1 MQSPLLEVDPEYGIP
16 KLRATSPT
24 TIMDMGIVPG
34 KGIKGNSLPYLG
46 MIRIRRKTNSNSAIM
61 RYLIGW
67 GGRNR
72 IILTVLCDIM
82 TNSFA
87 LYISILNLVIK
98 FKIFKIDY
106 FILKFFHKYITLE
119 RDYITIYSIDL
130 VNQHL
135 FQCWTV
141 QKDS

>member
-1 MQSPLLEVDPEYGIP
+1 
-16 KLRATSPT
+16 
-24 TIMDMGIVPG
+24 
-34 KGIKGNSLPYLG
+34 
-46 MIRIRRKTNSNSAIM
+46 
-61 RYLIGW
+61 
-67 GGRNR
+67 
-72 IILTVLCDIM
+72 M

-135 FQCWTV
+135 FQC
-141 QKDS
+141 